1 MKKLF
6 IICLLISSNLI
17 LSETERVNLAFKDI
31 NRHYLVYEPSSNIND
46 PKKIVIG
53 LHGYTG
59 SASGFEIETTGGFN
73 AMAESIILLLF
84 IRRDYIFMKK
94 ITSGEQSS
102 QTMFLLGMI

>member
-53 LHGYTG
+53 LHGYTE
-59 SASGFEIETTGGFN
+59 SASGFEIETTGGIN
-73 AMAESIILLLF
+73 TMAEKYNFVAVIPQVS
-84 IRRDYIFMKK
+84 YSYEKNYFM
-94 ITSGEQSS
+94 
-102 QTMFLLGMI
+102 